1 MGESVCGCLNDRLMF
16 PLTDSKVHD
25 QWTIVWQCLRQ
36 LLRPQTSFSS
46 CTWIY
51 VRIIS
56 HLWIFSAERLKH
68 FLNRDFLMVIF
79 ETKINFLISPKIFPH
94 PGPWTPIPYLHVT
107 AHIKIAEKVFPVIK
121 LVWKRT
127 GTRIPL
133 KVIKVCQISHYSLSN
148 IFWIYLTKALR
159 Y

>member
-1 MGESVCGCLNDRLMF
+1 MLLWIQFHHWWNKYEAAGSSIRINIFPWWWFRWESQSVGVWTTDWCFLLQTAKCTTNGQLCDNASDSFFVPRHLF
-16 PLTDSKVHD
+16 PAAHEYM
-25 QWTIVWQCLRQ
+25 
-36 LLRPQTSFSS
+36 
-46 CTWIY
+46 Y

-107 AHIKIAEKVFPVIK
+107 AHIKITEKVFPVIQPAR
-121 LVWKRT
+121 WER
-127 GTRIPL
+127 
-133 KVIKVCQISHYSLSN
+133 
-148 IFWIYLTKALR
+148 
-159 Y
+159 